1 MPDIV
6 GNGDDL
12 GDHIATRSLKQIK
25 GTDVASGDS
34 ITLQADGNTFD
45 VTGTTTI
52 NHITSTNWIVG
63 SVMILHFDASLQITN
78 NAGGLSGAECNIL
91 LSGDVNYTTQSGD
104 ILTLLLH
111 DSTNWQEISRNSS
124 GSVSDASITNA
135 KLANMAANTIKV
147 RDANSSGVPSD
158 KAVADT
164 QILIGDGTGFTAAS
178 LSGDVT
184 MANTGAVTVG
194 TLNQNTTGSSASC
207 TGNAGTV
214 TTNAN
219 LTGIVTS
226 TGNATAIAN
235 GAIAVGKI
243 SGFDTQV
250 QTSRLDQFAVPTSA
264 VAFNAQKITGLA
276 DGVNAQDGA
285 TKSQVDVASAGL
297 DAKDS
302 CRVATTANIT
312 LSGEQ
317 SIDGVTTTTDRVLVK
332 NQTTGS
338 QNGIYVSAVG
348 AWARSTDADANAEV
362 TSGLYTLIT
371 EGTTLAGQGFVL
383 TTDDPITVG
392 TTALTFSQF
401 SGVGDLVGGTGIT
414 KTGNTIA
421 VDASQTQV
429 TSVGALNAGSIT
441 SGFGTINNGSSTIT
455 TTGAT
460 ATGALTVTGVITGS
474 TNVVLNAQGALRLND
489 SNNSNYAG
497 FKAPADVTTSYDLIM
512 PPATGVNGQVL
523 KMSSTANTLEWGTA
537 GGANIVQTF
546 SNTTNTAY
554 LGTASSFGTVGVGDR
569 DIYIKMIDT
578 NNEGVF
584 TKIWKNGSAT
594 EVQIA

>member
-25 GTDVASGDS
+25 GTDVASADS

-52 NHITSTNWIVG
+52 NHITSTNWLVG
-63 SVMILHFDASLQITN
+63 SVMILHFDGAVTLTN

-91 LSGDVNYTTQSGD
+91 LSGDVNYTTSAGD

-178 LSGDVT
+178 LSGDVA
-184 MANTGAVTVG
+184 MDNTGAVTVG
-194 TLNQNTTGSSASC
+194 TLNQNTTGTSA
-207 TGNAGTV
+207 TV
-214 TTNAN
+214 TGATQANITTCAN
-219 LTGIVTS
+219 LT
-226 TGNATAIAN
+226 TA
-235 GAIAVGKI
+235 
-243 SGFDTQV
+243 
-250 QTSRLDQFAVPTSA
+250 
-264 VAFNAQKITGLA
+264 
-276 DGVNAQDGA
+276 
-285 TKSQVDVASAGL
+285 
-297 DAKDS
+297 
-302 CRVATTANIT
+302 
-312 LSGEQ
+312 
-317 SIDGVTTTTDRVLVK
+317 
-332 NQTTGS
+332 
-338 QNGIYVSAVG
+338 
-348 AWARSTDADANAEV
+348 
-362 TSGLYTLIT
+362 
-371 EGTTLAGQGFVL
+371 
-383 TTDDPITVG
+383 
-392 TTALTFSQF
+392 
-401 SGVGDLVGGTGIT
+401 
-414 KTGNTIA
+414 
-421 VDASQTQV
+421 
-429 TSVGALNAGSIT
+429 GALNAGSIT

-512 PPATGVNGQVL
+512 PPATGATGEVL
-523 KMSSTANTLEWGTA
+523 KMSSTANKLEWGTA

-554 LGTASSFGTVGVGDR
+554 LGTASSFGTVGNGNR
-569 DIYIKMIDT
+569 DIYIKKIDA

-584 TKIWKNGSAT
+584 TKIWKNGSAV

>member
-25 GTDVASGDS
+25 GTDVASADA

-63 SVMILHFDASLQITN
+63 SVMILHFDGAVTLTN

-91 LSGDVNYTTQSGD
+91 LSGDVNYTTSAGD

-124 GSVSDASITNA
+124 GSVSDASITFA
-135 KLANMAANTIKV
+135 KIQNLATMKTIGRTAGGTGVSSEVAILDEDNMA
-147 RDANSSGVPSD
+147 SD
-158 KAVADT
+158 SAV
-164 QILIGDGTGFTAAS
+164 S
-178 LSGDVT
+178 LSTQQSIRAYVDAQAHSTVT
-184 MANTGAVTVG
+184 ASS
-194 TLNQNTTGSSASC
+194 TTTFTNKTIDQDA
-207 TGNAGTV
+207 TGNSITNIADASIKTSAGIAQSKI
-214 TTNAN
+214 AN
-219 LTGIVTS
+219 LTT
-226 TGNATAIAN
+226 
-235 GAIAVGKI
+235 
-243 SGFDTQV
+243 D
-250 QTSRLDQFAVPTSA
+250 
-264 VAFNAQKITGLA
+264 
-276 DGVNAQDGA
+276 
-285 TKSQVDVASAGL
+285 
-297 DAKDS
+297 
-302 CRVATTANIT
+302 
-312 LSGEQ
+312 LSGK
-317 SIDGVTTTTDRVLVK
+317 SPTAGNTSLTTT
-332 NQTTGS
+332 
-338 QNGIYVSAVG
+338 
-348 AWARSTDADANAEV
+348 
-362 TSGLYTLIT
+362 
-371 EGTTLAGQGFVL
+371 
-383 TTDDPITVG
+383 
-392 TTALTFSQF
+392 
-401 SGVGDLVGGTGIT
+401 
-414 KTGNTIA
+414 
-421 VDASQTQV
+421 
-429 TSVGALNAGSIT
+429 GALNAGSIT

-497 FKAPADVTTSYDLIM
+497 FKAPANVTTSYDLIM
-512 PPATGVNGQVL
+512 PPATGTTGQVL
-523 KMSSTANTLEWGTA
+523 KMTGTANTLEWGSA
-537 GGANIVQTF
+537 GGGATIVHTYT
-546 SNTTNTAY
+546 NTTNTAY
-554 LGTASSFGTVGVGDR
+554 LGTASSFGTVGAGDR

>member
-63 SVMILHFDASLQITN
+63 SVMILHFDGAVTLTN

-91 LSGDVNYTTQSGD
+91 LSGDVNYTTSAGD

-147 RDANSSGVPSD
+147 RNANSSGVPSD
-158 KAVADT
+158 VALTTT

-178 LSGDVT
+178 LSGQATMTNAGVVT
-184 MANTGAVTVG
+184 IG
-194 TLNQNTTGSSASC
+194 TLNQNTTGTSA
-207 TGNAGTV
+207 TV
-214 TTNAN
+214 TGATQANITTCAN
-219 LTGIVTS
+219 LT
-226 TGNATAIAN
+226 TA
-235 GAIAVGKI
+235 
-243 SGFDTQV
+243 
-250 QTSRLDQFAVPTSA
+250 
-264 VAFNAQKITGLA
+264 
-276 DGVNAQDGA
+276 
-285 TKSQVDVASAGL
+285 
-297 DAKDS
+297 
-302 CRVATTANIT
+302 
-312 LSGEQ
+312 
-317 SIDGVTTTTDRVLVK
+317 
-332 NQTTGS
+332 
-338 QNGIYVSAVG
+338 
-348 AWARSTDADANAEV
+348 
-362 TSGLYTLIT
+362 
-371 EGTTLAGQGFVL
+371 
-383 TTDDPITVG
+383 
-392 TTALTFSQF
+392 
-401 SGVGDLVGGTGIT
+401 
-414 KTGNTIA
+414 
-421 VDASQTQV
+421 
-429 TSVGALNAGSIT
+429 GALNAGSIT

-497 FKAPADVTTSYDLIM
+497 FKAPANVTTSYDLIM
-512 PPATGVNGQVL
+512 PPATGTTGQVL
-523 KMSSTANTLEWGTA
+523 KMTGTANTLEWGSA
-537 GGANIVQTF
+537 GGGATIVHTYT
-546 SNTTNTAY
+546 NTTNTAY